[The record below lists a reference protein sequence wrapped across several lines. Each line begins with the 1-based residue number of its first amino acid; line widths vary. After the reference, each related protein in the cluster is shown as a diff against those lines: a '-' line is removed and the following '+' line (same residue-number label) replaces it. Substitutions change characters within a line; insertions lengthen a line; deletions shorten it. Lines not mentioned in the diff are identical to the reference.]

1 MHTLTLKVLAISL
14 ICTSALAS
22 DESEALVGKNE
33 WLFYQ
38 REITTSSDQKS
49 ITTSTELIAKFNEI
63 LNKKG
68 IKLLVTLV
76 PIKMRIYNEYL
87 PDKFKLDE
95 FMMSQYSHILA
106 EFESKGV
113 MAVDLNTAFTNDA
126 KRTSEP
132 PLFFR
137 LDTHWTPTGAM
148 VAAQAIKASLTAR
161 NELKNRLDTVPTV
174 NYSIKIANRKRPSK
188 GRDLVKQ
195 LPAGSPS
202 FEPEMMA
209 QVNVVRANS
218 EHTDLQNSS
227 TTPQI
232 TLMGSS
238 YSNDWTG
245 FPDALR
251 FTLQRDIASIS
262 VNADQGSW
270 VGMESYLRD
279 ESFQK
284 NPPKILIWELPE
296 RDMKAAPN
304 YKFRE
309 ARYVMDNAEWLRKV
323 GEWVNKSSPV
333 KLE

>member
-1 MHTLTLKVLAISL
+1 MHTLTIKILAISL
-14 ICTSALAS
+14 FCTSAQAS
-22 DESEALVGKNE
+22 NESEAFVGKNE
-33 WLFYQ
+33 WLFYK
-38 REITTSSDQKS
+38 REISVNSDQKF
-49 ITTSTELIAKFNEI
+49 INKSTELIGRFNEI
-63 LNKKG
+63 LNNKG
-68 IKLLVTLV
+68 IKLLVVLV
-76 PIKMRIYNEYL
+76 PLKMRTYSEYL
-87 PDKFKLDE
+87 PE
-95 FMMSQYSHILA
+95 NFMFSDFLMNQYDHILTDL
-106 EFESKGV
+106 ESKGV
-113 MAVDLNTAFTNDA
+113 ITADLNTAFANAT
-126 KRTSEP
+126 KRISEP

-148 VAAQAIKASLTAR
+148 VAAQAIRYSLTVR
-161 NELKNRLDTVPTV
+161 NEFKTLMDTVPTV
-174 NYSIKIANRKRPSK
+174 TYSIKIANRKRPSK

-195 LPAGSPS
+195 LPEGSPT

-209 QVNVVRANS
+209 QVNVIRASS
-218 EHTDLQNSS
+218 EHTDLQNSA

-284 NPPKILIWELPE
+284 QPPKILIWELPE
-296 RDMKAAPN
+296 RDMKAAPD

-309 ARYVMDNAEWLRKV
+309 ARYVMGNAEWLRKV
-323 GEWVNKSSPV
+323 GEWINKSSPV